1 MIENLLLNNVTA
13 IIIVAVI
20 FATALLL
27 AIKKWASPGMI
38 FVLLLFCL
46 LVGIT
51 IANQDLIRYHLS
63 NEPGKNSPE
72 ISLQMAQFREE
83 TLRHYEN
90 LKAELEIQKRK
101 QQMLEREIQEIKD
114 KNPQN

>member
-13 IIIVAVI
+13 VIIMAFI

-27 AIKKWASPGMI
+27 AVKRWVSPGMI

-63 NEPGKNSPE
+63 NEPGRNSPE
-72 ISLQMAQFREE
+72 ISLHISQFREE
-83 TLRHYEN
+83 MLKNYEN
-90 LKAELEIQKRK
+90 LRADLEIQKRK
-101 QQMLEREIQEIKD
+101 SQMLEQDIKELKRA
-114 KNPQN
+114 KNLE

>member
-13 IIIVAVI
+13 IIIMAFI

-27 AIKKWASPGMI
+27 AIKRWVSPAMT

-63 NEPGKNSPE
+63 NEPGRNSPE
-72 ISLQMAQFREE
+72 IGLHLSQFREE
-83 TLRHYEN
+83 TLKNYEN

-101 QQMLEREIQEIKD
+101 QQMVEQEIKELKKA
-114 KNPQN
+114 KNLN